1 MEYNRGQTR
10 SALDDGI
17 PIWFWPERFWVN
29 VQVRNCMHFLV
40 DGCIYLISFLVNDFQ
55 SSEGT
60 SLTQNDEKGYW
71 GVISEVE
78 DGGKGSRDGVSSIP
92 ANKKIEIHGAVMVG
106 WGLEPCSVGRFKMI
120 EIDEL
125 LEDDD
130 DDGEEEEDGV
140 EEEEEYVEMS
150 ADAVAE
156 SANNLDSMLSDV
168 DSALLDSSNPFD
180 FPGAFE

>member
-1 MEYNRGQTR
+1 LVLVGAFLGQR
-10 SALDDGI
+10 LGEELHAFPARRLHLSDIL
-17 PIWFWPERFWVN
+17 
-29 VQVRNCMHFLV
+29 
-40 DGCIYLISFLVNDFQ
+40 LINDLQ

-71 GVISEVE
+71 GVITDVE
-78 DGGKGSRDGVSSIP
+78 DGVKGSGDGASSIP
-92 ANKKIEIHGAVMVG
+92 GNKKIEIHGAVMVG

-120 EIDEL
+120 EIEEL

-130 DDGEEEEDGV
+130 DDDEEEDGEEE

-156 SANNLDSMLSDV
+156 SANNLDSMLIDV
-168 DSALLDSSNPFD
+168 ESALLDSSIPFD

>member
-1 MEYNRGQTR
+1 
-10 SALDDGI
+10 
-17 PIWFWPERFWVN
+17 
-29 VQVRNCMHFLV
+29 MHFLV

-130 DDGEEEEDGV
+130 DDGEAVLPPDAGFLPPLV
-140 EEEEEYVEMS
+140 EAAM
-150 ADAVAE
+150 A
-156 SANNLDSMLSDV
+156 
-168 DSALLDSSNPFD
+168 FD
-180 FPGAFE
+180 FVMLNFFDRFVIFTMMLLLLWMG